1 MLQISFFGKEIP
13 VIMPKKKDKFYIC
26 ILLITNRYNTL
37 KSHKKDAHTGL
48 IILIL
53 KRQENSLGCHDL
65 FIFRVTLGRYF
76 CLVIKF
82 AIFFRCFLPCFL
94 YPSCFL
100 IFPTQESCFFALNRL
115 FMECWQHLTNISSSA
130 QISLCTGLQ
139 IYILFFLSVLFI
151 HLEFA

>member
-1 MLQISFFGKEIP
+1 MLQILFFGKDIP

-26 ILLITNRYNTL
+26 ILLITNKYNTI

-53 KRQENSLGCHDL
+53 KRQENSPGFMQIYLFLGEL
-65 FIFRVTLGRYF
+65 RRYF

-82 AIFFRCFLPCFL
+82 AVFFRCFLPCFL
-94 YPSCFL
+94 YLSCFL
-100 IFPTQESCFFALNRL
+100 IFSTQESCFFALNRL
-115 FMECWQHLTNISSSA
+115 FVECWQHLTNISSSS
-130 QISLCTGLQ
+130 QKSLCTGLQ
-139 IYILFFLSVLFI
+139 IYILFFLRVLFI